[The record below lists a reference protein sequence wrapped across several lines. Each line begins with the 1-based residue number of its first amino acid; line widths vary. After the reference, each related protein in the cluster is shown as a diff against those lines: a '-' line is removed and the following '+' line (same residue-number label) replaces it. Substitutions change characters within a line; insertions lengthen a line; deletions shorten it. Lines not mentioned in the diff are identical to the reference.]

1 MGSYKYIF
9 VLYSPL
15 NVTALKEKRY
25 FTILFLIVTQ
35 CWGKCCR
42 CFDGTYYFT
51 LHSQILETETPCI
64 SKTQAISP
72 TSTSCNYSKTK
83 LKSTI
88 NHSKV
93 MQTCINLSLL
103 ISEYAKIRFNSFN
116 IELSYNTSF
125 GYMILTRGGW
135 WEIDTVKTRISST
148 LPYTRLLSISS
159 VQPEKLIKFQIT

>member
-1 MGSYKYIF
+1 
-9 VLYSPL
+9 
-15 NVTALKEKRY
+15 
-25 FTILFLIVTQ
+25 
-35 CWGKCCR
+35 
-42 CFDGTYYFT
+42 
-51 LHSQILETETPCI
+51 
-64 SKTQAISP
+64 
-72 TSTSCNYSKTK
+72 
-83 LKSTI
+83 
-88 NHSKV
+88 